1 MKIAVVGAGAM
12 GSIFGARFH
21 QAGHETVL
29 VDVVQPLVDTINADG
44 VTVVRGDDETVTR
57 VPATTDPASVGPVDI
72 VVFFTKCYH
81 TSSAAESAR
90 PLVGPDTVVA
100 SLQNGWGN
108 GDVLAAAY
116 PPGQVVLGVTYNSGL
131 LQGPGRVL
139 HPAEQPTL
147 VGSFSDGGDGAA
159 RLAEALESAGLAAT
173 VASPVRPEIWKKLIL
188 NAASL
193 PASALTGMTAGALG
207 TCDDML
213 DLVSE
218 TTREAV
224 AVAQA
229 LGYDIDFD
237 ERIGDDPGAGGEGG
251 PDEGVDAAGR
261 RGRAAHR
268 DRRDQR
274 RCRQG
279 RRRGGCCG
287 AHQPRAHAADQGLGD
302 AERARMSTSL
312 TYHGAASYEIVSP
325 THTILIDPFLT
336 GNPLAPCGPDDLR
349 TPDVILVSHAAVD
362 HYGDAPAVAKRT
374 GAPVICDAAVR
385 AKLIDD
391 GVSPDQITPTTWGI
405 VVEVAGIVVRPV
417 ECHHWSMATLSDGR
431 TVVGNPIAFIVE
443 TEPGVRIYHYG
454 DTCIFDMRLI
464 GELYRP
470 TVGLLGCTLPREL
483 SYLIPGPGTFLTGEM
498 DPDEAARC
506 GGDARPR
513 ARRCLPLPRRRTRTS
528 IASSSSSQ
536 ATTRPETRRVVAPL
550 VGETLVVEPGNHW
563 IEGKA

>member
-29 VDVVQPLVDTINADG
+29 VDVVQPLVDTINAEG
-44 VTVVRGDDETVTR
+44 VTVVRGDDETVTH
-57 VPATTDPASVGPVDI
+57 VPATTDPAAVGPVDI

-90 PLVGPDTVVA
+90 PLVGPDTAVA

-207 TCDDML
+207 TSQDML

-237 ERIGDDPGAGGEGG
+237 ERIGTILGLVEKAGPTKASMLQDVE
-251 PDEGVDAAGR
+251 AGR
-261 RGRAAHR
+261 RTEIDVINGAVVRAADEVGVPVPINR
-268 DRRDQR
+268 TLMQLIKGWETQR
-274 RCRQG
+274 
-279 RRRGGCCG
+279 
-287 AHQPRAHAADQGLGD
+287 GL
-302 AERARMSTSL
+302 
-312 TYHGAASYEIVSP
+312 V
-325 THTILIDPFLT
+325 
-336 GNPLAPCGPDDLR
+336 
-349 TPDVILVSHAAVD
+349 
-362 HYGDAPAVAKRT
+362 
-374 GAPVICDAAVR
+374 
-385 AKLIDD
+385 
-391 GVSPDQITPTTWGI
+391 
-405 VVEVAGIVVRPV
+405 
-417 ECHHWSMATLSDGR
+417 
-431 TVVGNPIAFIVE
+431 
-443 TEPGVRIYHYG
+443 
-454 DTCIFDMRLI
+454 
-464 GELYRP
+464 
-470 TVGLLGCTLPREL
+470 
-483 SYLIPGPGTFLTGEM
+483 
-498 DPDEAARC
+498 
-506 GGDARPR
+506 
-513 ARRCLPLPRRRTRTS
+513 
-528 IASSSSSQ
+528 
-536 ATTRPETRRVVAPL
+536 
-550 VGETLVVEPGNHW
+550 
-563 IEGKA
+563 

>member
-57 VPATTDPASVGPVDI
+57 VPATTDPAAVGPVDI

-81 TSSAAESAR
+81 TSSAAEGAR

-131 LQGPGRVL
+131 LQAPGRVL

-207 TCDDML
+207 TSDDML

-237 ERIGDDPGAGGEGG
+237 ERIGTILGLVEKAGPTKASMLQDVE
-251 PDEGVDAAGR
+251 AGR
-261 RGRAAHR
+261 RTEIDVINGAVVRAADEVGVAVPINR
-268 DRRDQR
+268 ALMQLIKGWETQR
-274 RCRQG
+274 
-279 RRRGGCCG
+279 
-287 AHQPRAHAADQGLGD
+287 GL
-302 AERARMSTSL
+302 
-312 TYHGAASYEIVSP
+312 V
-325 THTILIDPFLT
+325 
-336 GNPLAPCGPDDLR
+336 
-349 TPDVILVSHAAVD
+349 
-362 HYGDAPAVAKRT
+362 
-374 GAPVICDAAVR
+374 
-385 AKLIDD
+385 
-391 GVSPDQITPTTWGI
+391 
-405 VVEVAGIVVRPV
+405 
-417 ECHHWSMATLSDGR
+417 
-431 TVVGNPIAFIVE
+431 
-443 TEPGVRIYHYG
+443 
-454 DTCIFDMRLI
+454 
-464 GELYRP
+464 
-470 TVGLLGCTLPREL
+470 
-483 SYLIPGPGTFLTGEM
+483 
-498 DPDEAARC
+498 
-506 GGDARPR
+506 
-513 ARRCLPLPRRRTRTS
+513 
-528 IASSSSSQ
+528 
-536 ATTRPETRRVVAPL
+536 
-550 VGETLVVEPGNHW
+550 
-563 IEGKA
+563 

>member
-29 VDVVQPLVDTINADG
+29 VDVVQPLVDTINAEG

-57 VPATTDPASVGPVDI
+57 VPATTDPAAIGPVDI

-90 PLVGPDTVVA
+90 PLVGPDTAVA

-207 TCDDML
+207 TSQDML

-229 LGYDIDFD
+229 LGYDIDFE
-237 ERIGDDPGAGGEGG
+237 ERIGTILGLVEKAGPTKASMLQDVE
-251 PDEGVDAAGR
+251 AGR
-261 RGRAAHR
+261 RTEIDVINGAVVRAADEVGVPVPINR
-268 DRRDQR
+268 TLMQLIKGWETQR
-274 RCRQG
+274 
-279 RRRGGCCG
+279 
-287 AHQPRAHAADQGLGD
+287 GL
-302 AERARMSTSL
+302 
-312 TYHGAASYEIVSP
+312 V
-325 THTILIDPFLT
+325 
-336 GNPLAPCGPDDLR
+336 
-349 TPDVILVSHAAVD
+349 
-362 HYGDAPAVAKRT
+362 
-374 GAPVICDAAVR
+374 
-385 AKLIDD
+385 
-391 GVSPDQITPTTWGI
+391 
-405 VVEVAGIVVRPV
+405 
-417 ECHHWSMATLSDGR
+417 
-431 TVVGNPIAFIVE
+431 
-443 TEPGVRIYHYG
+443 
-454 DTCIFDMRLI
+454 
-464 GELYRP
+464 
-470 TVGLLGCTLPREL
+470 
-483 SYLIPGPGTFLTGEM
+483 
-498 DPDEAARC
+498 
-506 GGDARPR
+506 
-513 ARRCLPLPRRRTRTS
+513 
-528 IASSSSSQ
+528 
-536 ATTRPETRRVVAPL
+536 
-550 VGETLVVEPGNHW
+550 
-563 IEGKA
+563 